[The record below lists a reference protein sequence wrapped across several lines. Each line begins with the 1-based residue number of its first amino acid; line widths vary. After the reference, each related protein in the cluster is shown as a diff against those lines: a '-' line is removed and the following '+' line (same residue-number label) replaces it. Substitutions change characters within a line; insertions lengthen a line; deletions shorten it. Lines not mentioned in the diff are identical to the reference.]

1 VTFLRTQETL
11 EAVEKE
17 SYMLNIDLLTDSQYE
32 KLVTHLENKKKR
44 KSRQRLTTYIPEV
57 ADKKYRYQTFLQNS
71 ITSPPRLRRRKPNQ
85 LPSIPRPVKSLS
97 FPTAEK
103 METRNKSPSLSK
115 TQVDG
120 AIDMSDSD
128 ATDNEENGA
137 ANYNIVLEK
146 IGVRNFLLKRKR
158 EMENEMEQLQKRT
171 KLLQDKR
178 EKQKEDR
185 MLLLKQQTET
195 EKKIRNLHNFVSEI
209 CYSSA
214 IL

>member
-1 VTFLRTQETL
+1 
-11 EAVEKE
+11 
-17 SYMLNIDLLTDSQYE
+17 MLNIDLLTDSQYE

-71 ITSPPRLRRRKPNQ
+71 ITSPPHLRRRKPNQ

-146 IGVRNFLLKRKR
+146 IGVRNSLLKRKR
-158 EMENEMEQLQKRT
+158 EMESEMEQLQKRT

-178 EKQKEDR
+178 ENQKEER